1 MLLRIRDGLQ
11 RQKWLG
17 WTILGLI
24 GATFVFWGGSSSL
37 DFSGF
42 AKTEAAKVDGEVIPA
57 SEAIKAWSDTQARW
71 SQQLGTEIPEDQR
84 ARIQENILENLVLSK
99 LLDLRL
105 EEQKYAV
112 GEPKILA
119 EIQRVP
125 AFQNEGRYDPIVA
138 RELLR
143 NNGISPAE
151 FERGIRSDL
160 LRDQLQQGIGNSN
173 FLTPAEARR
182 LGNLENEEREVQY
195 IQLAADAFIGAAP
208 IDEAAIKAYYD
219 KNGDRFMTTESVAL
233 EFAELRL
240 EQLASQV
247 APTEA
252 DLRKVYD
259 DNRANYVLEER
270 RRTRHIVIP
279 VAGDDDAAALKKAE
293 GVLAE
298 ARAGKDFAALAKQ
311 YSSDVTAKDGGEIG
325 FVEKK
330 DFAGP
335 IGDTLFSMKVG
346 DVAGPVKSQFGY
358 HILKLEEIQ
367 PAEGKPFEAVRAEI
381 DSQYRIDRANELF
394 GDRQEAIA
402 ERLEKGESDLD
413 KLAQSFGLARGTVP
427 EFLRGG
433 GAEPLGSSPDL
444 QQVVFSD
451 ATLNQGKVGGPVF
464 LGDDR
469 FVVVKVVKHSK
480 SAVKP
485 LDAVRDEITALL
497 RQERGQAAAKAAAE
511 GAIAKLKAGEKFETL
526 AGSLNAKPEPARFV
540 SRADPSIPAA
550 LRTAIFDAPRP
561 ASTPVI
567 QTAALDNGATALFVV
582 TRTRSADTSANPML
596 VQQQSQTLRERI
608 AAGDIAAYINEAKR
622 NAKIVKN
629 PGVFEQ

>member
-37 DFSGF
+37 DFTGMTN
-42 AKTEAAKVDGEVIPA
+42 AEAAEVDGEVIPA
-57 SEAIKAWSDTQARW
+57 TEASKAWSDTQARW
-71 SQQLGTEIPEDQR
+71 AQQFGTEIPDDQR
-84 ARIQENILENLVLSK
+84 IRIQEGILDNLVLSK
-99 LLDLRL
+99 LLDMRL
-105 EEQKYAV
+105 DEQKFAV
-112 GEPKILA
+112 SESKVLA
-119 EIQRVP
+119 EIQQVP
-125 AFQNEGRYDPIVA
+125 AFQNEGKFDAVLA
-138 RELLR
+138 RDLLR
-143 NNGISPAE
+143 RNGISEAE
-151 FERGIRSDL
+151 FERSIRSDIL
-160 LRDQLQQGIGNSN
+160 KDQLQQGIGNSN

-182 LGNLENEEREVQY
+182 FGNLENEEREVQY
-195 IQLAADAFIGAAP
+195 VQLAAENFVGAAP
-208 IDEAAIKAYYD
+208 IDEAAIKAFYD

-240 EQLASQV
+240 EQLAAQV
-247 APTEA
+247 APSEA
-252 DLRKVYD
+252 DLRKIYE

-279 VAGDDDAAALKKAE
+279 VSGDDDAAALKKAE

-298 ARAGKDFAALAKQ
+298 ARSGKDFAALAKQ
-311 YSSDVTAKDGGEIG
+311 YSSDISAKDGGEIG

-335 IGDTLFSMKVG
+335 IGDTLFAMKVG

-367 PAEGKPFEAVRAEI
+367 AAEGKSFEAVRPEI

-402 ERLEKGESDLD
+402 ERLEKGDSDLE
-413 KLAQSFGLARGTVP
+413 KLAQSFGLVRGTVP
-427 EFLRGG
+427 VFLRGG
-433 GAEPLGSSPDL
+433 GGEPLGSSPDL
-444 QQVVFSD
+444 QQVVFGD
-451 ATLNQGKVGGPVF
+451 ATLKQGKIGGPVF

-469 FVVVKVVKHSK
+469 FVVVKVAKHSE

-485 LDAVRDEITALL
+485 LDAVREEIVALL
-497 RQERGQAAAKAAAE
+497 RQERGQAGAKAAAE
-511 GAIAKLKAGEKFETL
+511 AAIAKLTAGETLETV
-526 AGSLNAKPEPARFV
+526 AGTLNTQAEPPRFV

-561 ASTPVI
+561 DAKPVI
-567 QTAALDNGATALFVV
+567 QTTALDNGSTALFVV
-582 TRTRSADTSANPML
+582 TRTRTADTSANPML
-596 VQQQSQTLRERI
+596 AQQQAQKMRERI
-608 AAGDIAAYINEAKR
+608 AAGDIAAYISEAKR
-622 NAKIVKN
+622 NAKISKN
-629 PGVFEQ
+629 AKVFE

>member
-37 DFSGF
+37 DFTGMTN
-42 AKTEAAKVDGEVIPA
+42 TEAAKVDGEVIPA
-57 SEAIKAWSDTQARW
+57 SEASKAWSDTQSRW
-71 SQQLGTEIPEDQR
+71 SQQFGTEIPEDQR
-84 ARIQENILENLVLSK
+84 IRIQENILENLVLSK
-99 LLDLRL
+99 LLDMRL
-105 EEQKYAV
+105 DGQKFAV
-112 GEPKILA
+112 SEAKVIA
-119 EIQRVP
+119 EVQQVP
-125 AFQNEGRYDPIVA
+125 AFQNEGKYDVVLA
-138 RELLR
+138 RDLLR
-143 NNGISPAE
+143 RNGISEAE
-151 FERGIRSDL
+151 FERSIRFDM
-160 LRDQLQQGIGNSN
+160 LRDQLQQAIGNSN

-195 IQLAADAFIGAAP
+195 IQLAADSFIGAAP
-208 IDEAAIKAYYD
+208 IDEAAIKTYYD
-219 KNGDRFMTTESVAL
+219 KNGDRFLTTESVAL

-240 EQLASQV
+240 EQVAAQV
-247 APTEA
+247 SPTEA
-252 DLRKVYD
+252 DLRKIYE

-293 GVLAE
+293 AVLAE

-311 YSSDVTAKDGGEIG
+311 HSSDISAKDGGEIG
-325 FVEKK
+325 FVERK
-330 DFAGP
+330 DFEGP
-335 IGDTLFSMKVG
+335 IGDTLFSMSVG

-367 PAEGKPFEAVRAEI
+367 AAEGKPFEAVRAEI
-381 DSQYRIDRANELF
+381 DSQYRTDRANELF
-394 GDRQEAIA
+394 GDRQEALA

-444 QQVVFSD
+444 QQVVFDD
-451 ATLNQGKVGGPVF
+451 ATLNQGKIGGPVF

-469 FVVVKVVKHSK
+469 FVLVKVTKHSE
-480 SAVKP
+480 SVVKP
-485 LDAVRDEITALL
+485 LDAVREEIVALL
-497 RQERGQAAAKAAAE
+497 RQERGKAGAKAAAE
-511 GAIAKLKAGEKFETL
+511 SAIAKLQAGEKLEAVAGTL
-526 AGSLNAKPEPARFV
+526 NLKTESPRFV

-561 ASTPVI
+561 DTKPVF
-567 QTAALDNGATALFVV
+567 QTATLDNGATALFVV
-582 TRTRSADTSANPML
+582 TRSRTADTSANPML
-596 VQQQSQTLRERI
+596 AQQQTQTLRERI

-622 NAKIVKN
+622 NAKISKN
-629 PGVFEQ
+629 TKVFE

>member
-1 MLLRIRDGLQ
+1 MLQRIRDGLQ
-11 RQKWLG
+11 GQKWLA
-17 WTILGLI
+17 WLILGAI

-37 DFSGF
+37 DFSGMTN
-42 AKTEAAKVDGEVIPA
+42 TEAAKVDGEVIPA
-57 SEAIKAWSDTQARW
+57 SEASKAWSDTQERW
-71 SQQLGTEIPEDQR
+71 SQQFGTEIPDDQR
-84 ARIQENILENLVLSK
+84 VRIQENILDNLVLSK
-99 LLDLRL
+99 LLDMRL
-105 EEQKYAV
+105 EDQNYAV
-112 GEPKILA
+112 SEAKVLA

-125 AFQNEGRYDPIVA
+125 AFQNEGKYDVVLA
-138 RELLR
+138 RDLLR
-143 NNGISPAE
+143 RNGISEAE
-151 FERGIRSDL
+151 FERSIRADI

-173 FLTPAEARR
+173 FLTQAEARR

-195 IQLAADAFIGAAP
+195 IQLAAESFVGTAP
-208 IDEAAIKAYYD
+208 IEDAAIKAYYD

-240 EQLASQV
+240 EQLAAQV
-247 APTEA
+247 SPTEA
-252 DLRKVYD
+252 DLRKIYD
-259 DNRANYVLEER
+259 ENRANYILEER

-311 YSSDVTAKDGGEIG
+311 YSSDVSAKDGGEIG

-330 DFAGP
+330 DFEGP

-346 DVAGPVKSQFGY
+346 DIAGPVKSQFGY

-367 PAEGKPFEAVRAEI
+367 ASEGRSFEAVRAEI

-402 ERLEKGESDLD
+402 ERIEKGDSDLD
-413 KLAQSFGLARGTVP
+413 KIAQSFGLTRGSVP

-433 GAEPLGSSPDL
+433 GGDPLGSSPDL
-444 QQVVFSD
+444 QQVVFGD
-451 ATLNQGKVGGPVF
+451 ATLNQGKIGGPVF

-469 FVVVKVVKHSK
+469 FVVVKVAKHSEA
-480 SAVKP
+480 AVKP
-485 LDAVRDEITALL
+485 LDVVRDEIVALL

-511 GAIAKLKAGEKFETL
+511 GAIAKLSAGEKL
-526 AGSLNAKPEPARFV
+526 DAVAGTLNAKAEPARFV

-561 ASTPVI
+561 TDAKPVV
-567 QTAALDNGATALFVV
+567 QTATLDNGATALFVV
-582 TRTRSADTSANPML
+582 TRSRTADTSANPML
-596 VQQQSQTLRERI
+596 AQQQTQTLRERI

-622 NAKIVKN
+622 NAKISKN
-629 PGVFEQ
+629 PKVFE

>member
-24 GATFVFWGGSSSL
+24 GATFVFWGGSSSF
-37 DFSGF
+37 DFSGV
-42 AKTEAAKVDGEVIPA
+42 ANTDAAEVDGEAIPA
-57 SEAIKAWSDTQARW
+57 SEASKAWSDTQARW
-71 SQQLGTEIPEDQR
+71 SQQFGTEIPEDQR
-84 ARIQENILENLVLSK
+84 VRIQENILDNLVLSK
-99 LLDLRL
+99 LLDMRL
-105 EEQKYAV
+105 DEQKYAV
-112 GEPKILA
+112 SEAKILA
-119 EIQRVP
+119 EIQQVP
-125 AFQNEGRYDPIVA
+125 AFQNEGRYDVVLA
-138 RELLR
+138 RDLLR
-143 NNGISPAE
+143 RNGISEAE
-151 FERGIRSDL
+151 FERSIRSDI

-195 IQLAADAFIGAAP
+195 VQLAADNFIGSAP

-219 KNGDRFMTTESVAL
+219 ENGDRFMTTESAAL

-240 EQLASQV
+240 EQLAAQV

-259 DNRANYVLEER
+259 DNRANYILEER

-298 ARAGKDFAALAKQ
+298 ARSGKDFAALAKQ
-311 YSSDVTAKDGGEIG
+311 YSSDITAKDGGEIG
-325 FVEKK
+325 FVEKR

-367 PAEGKPFEAVRAEI
+367 AAEGKSFEAVRAEI

-402 ERLEKGESDLD
+402 ERLETGESDLD
-413 KLAQSFGLARGTVP
+413 KLAQSFGLARGAVP

-444 QQVVFSD
+444 QQVVFGD
-451 ATLNQGKVGGPVF
+451 ATLNQGKIGGPVF
-464 LGDDR
+464 LGEDR
-469 FVVVKVVKHSK
+469 FVVVKVAKHRE

-485 LDAVRDEITALL
+485 LDVVREEIVTLL
-497 RQERGQAAAKAAAE
+497 RQERGQAGAKAAAE
-511 GAIAKLKAGEKFETL
+511 TAIAKMQAGEKLETL
-526 AGSLNAKPEPARFV
+526 AGTLNTKAEPPRFV

-561 ASTPVI
+561 NATPVI
-567 QTAALDNGATALFVV
+567 QTATLDNGATALFVV
-582 TRTRSADTSANPML
+582 TRTRTADTSANPML
-596 VQQQSQTLRERI
+596 AQQQTQTLRERI

>member
-1 MLLRIRDGLQ
+1 M
-11 RQKWLG
+11 
-17 WTILGLI
+17 
-24 GATFVFWGGSSSL
+24 
-37 DFSGF
+37 DFSG
-42 AKTEAAKVDGEVIPA
+42 AANTDAAKVDGEAIPA
-57 SEAIKAWSDTQARW
+57 SEASKAWSDTQARW
-71 SQQLGTEIPEDQR
+71 SQQFGTEIPEDQR
-84 ARIQENILENLVLSK
+84 VRIQENILDNLVLSK
-99 LLDLRL
+99 LLDMRL
-105 EEQKYAV
+105 DEQKFAV
-112 GEPKILA
+112 SEAKILA
-119 EIQRVP
+119 EIQQVP
-125 AFQNEGRYDPIVA
+125 AFQNEGKYDVVLA
-138 RELLR
+138 RDLLR
-143 NNGISPAE
+143 RNGISEAE
-151 FERGIRSDL
+151 FERSIRSDI

-173 FLTPAEARR
+173 FVTPAEARR

-195 IQLAADAFIGAAP
+195 VQLAADNFVGTAP
-208 IDEAAIKAYYD
+208 IDDAAIKAFYD

-240 EQLASQV
+240 EQLAAQV

-259 DNRANYVLEER
+259 DNRANYILEER

-311 YSSDVTAKDGGEIG
+311 YSSDITAKDGGEIG

-335 IGDTLFSMKVG
+335 IGDTLFAMKVG

-367 PAEGKPFEAVRAEI
+367 AAEGKPFEAVRAEI
-381 DSQYRIDRANELF
+381 DSQYRSDRANELF
-394 GDRQEAIA
+394 GDRQESIA

-413 KLAQSFGLARGTVP
+413 KLAQSFGLARGAVP
-427 EFLRGG
+427 AFLRGG
-433 GAEPLGSSPDL
+433 GGEPLGSSPDL
-444 QQVVFSD
+444 QQVVFGDS
-451 ATLNQGKVGGPVF
+451 TLKQGKIGGPVF
-464 LGDDR
+464 LGEDR
-469 FVVVKVVKHSK
+469 FVVVKVAKHRE

-485 LDAVRDEITALL
+485 LDVVREEILALL
-497 RQERGQAAAKAAAE
+497 RQERGQAGAKAAAE
-511 GAIAKLKAGEKFETL
+511 TAIAKLTAGEKFEAL
-526 AGSLNAKPEPARFV
+526 AGALNTKAEPPRFV
-540 SRADPSIPAA
+540 SRADPSLPAA

-561 ASTPVI
+561 AATPVI

-582 TRTRSADTSANPML
+582 TRTRTADTSANPML
-596 VQQQSQTLRERI
+596 AQQQTQTLRERI

-622 NAKIVKN
+622 NAKISKN
-629 PGVFEQ
+629 TKVFE

>member
-1 MLLRIRDGLQ
+1 MLQRIRDGLQ
-11 RQKWLG
+11 GQKWLA
-17 WTILGLI
+17 WLILGAI

-57 SEAIKAWSDTQARW
+57 TEAIKAWSDTQARW
-71 SQQLGTEIPEDQR
+71 SQQFGTEIPDDQR
-84 ARIQENILENLVLSK
+84 VRIQENILENLVLSK
-99 LLDLRL
+99 LLDMRL
-105 EEQKYAV
+105 EEHKYAV
-112 GEPKILA
+112 GEAKVLS
-119 EIQRVP
+119 EIQKVP
-125 AFQNEGRYDPIVA
+125 AFQNEGKFDPVLA
-138 RELLR
+138 RDLLR
-143 NNGISPAE
+143 RNGISEAE
-151 FERGIRSDL
+151 FERSIRSDM

-173 FLTPAEARR
+173 FVTPAEARR
-182 LGNLENEEREVQY
+182 LGALENEEREVQY
-195 IQLAADAFIGAAP
+195 IQLAATDFVGSAP
-208 IDEAAIKAYYD
+208 VDEAAIKAYYD
-219 KNGDRFMTTESVAL
+219 KNGDRFMTTESASL

-240 EQLASQV
+240 EQLAAQV

-252 DLRKVYD
+252 ELRRVYD

-279 VAGDDDAAALKKAE
+279 VTGDDDAAALKKAE
-293 GVLAE
+293 SVLAE
-298 ARAGKDFAALAKQ
+298 ARAGKDFAALARQ
-311 YSSDVTAKDGGEIG
+311 HSSDISAKDGGEIG

-335 IGDTLFSMKVG
+335 IGETLFSMKVG

-402 ERLEKGESDLD
+402 ERLEKGESDLER
-413 KLAQSFGLARGTVP
+413 LAQDFGLARGAVP

-444 QQVVFSD
+444 QEVVFSD
-451 ATLNQGKVGGPVF
+451 TTLNQGRIGGPVF
-464 LGDDR
+464 LGEDR
-469 FVVVKVVKHSK
+469 FVVVKVVKHREP
-480 SAVKP
+480 AVKP

-511 GAIAKLKAGEKFETL
+511 SAIAKLKAGEKLETV

-550 LRTAIFDAPRP
+550 LRTAIFEAPRP
-561 ASTPVI
+561 TAQPVI
-567 QTAALDNGATALFVV
+567 QTAPLDTGATALFVV
-582 TRTRSADTSANPML
+582 TRSRTADTSANPML
-596 VQQQSQTLRERI
+596 AQQQSQTLRERI
-608 AAGDIAAYINEAKR
+608 AAGDIAAYVNEAKR
-622 NAKIVKN
+622 NAKISKN
-629 PGVFEQ
+629 TKVFE